1 MFDLA
6 HFQKAIR
13 EENLAGW
20 LFVNFAHRDRLTDTI
35 LDLDPASVST
45 RRWFLFIP
53 ATGEPHKI
61 VNTLESSILDGIPGT
76 TTVYFSRIELETEL
90 RALAGKR
97 VAILSDPTIQV
108 LSTFDA
114 SSADLIHSSGF
125 ETTSAASL
133 VQRIH
138 GILDDRGIESH
149 NRAARVLYA
158 IIGKAWTFVENA
170 FSHGTLLS
178 EAMVQKYLVTLL
190 EEAGLESDHYPIV
203 ASGANAG
210 NPHYDIEGTGSI
222 IERETILQFDIW
234 AKEPGGIYAD
244 ISWVG
249 FTGRT
254 IPDRAGKRFAALI
267 AARDLVAPYIES
279 AFRRGVKLTG
289 AELDRLVRSYLLER
303 FPPEAIRHRTGHGI
317 DTECHGTGVNLD
329 SVEFPDTR
337 AILEG
342 SCFSVEPG
350 IYFADEGYRTEI
362 DIYIQDGKPVV
373 SGGAIQQT
381 LLHFQD
387 KNV

>member
-1 MFDLA
+1 MKRKL
-6 HFQKAIR
+6 
-13 EENLAGW
+13 
-20 LFVNFAHRDRLTDTI
+20 
-35 LDLDPASVST
+35 
-45 RRWFLFIP
+45 
-53 ATGEPHKI
+53 
-61 VNTLESSILDGIPGT
+61 
-76 TTVYFSRIELETEL
+76 RI
-90 RALAGKR
+90 LAGKR

-114 SSADLIHSSGF
+114 SSADLVHSSGI
-125 ETTSAASL
+125 ETASAASL

-138 GILDDRGIESH
+138 GVLDDHGIASH
-149 NRAARVLYA
+149 NRAARCLYA
-158 IIGKAWTFVENA
+158 IINKAWTFVENA
-170 FSHGTLLS
+170 FDQGLPLS
-178 EAMVQKYLVTLL
+178 EAMVQKYLVTQLK
-190 EEAGLESDHYPIV
+190 EAGLECDHPPIV
-203 ASGANAG
+203 AAGANAG
-210 NPHYDIEGTGSI
+210 NPHYDITGTGSI

-254 IPDRAGKRFAALI
+254 IPDRARKRFADLI
-267 AARDLVAPYIES
+267 AARDLVAPFIAS
-279 AFRRGVKLTG
+279 SFHKGVKPTG
-289 AELDRLVRSYLLER
+289 TELDLLVRSFLLER
-303 FPPEAIRHRTGHGI
+303 FPPDAIRHRTGHGI

-350 IYFADEGYRTEI
+350 IYFDDEGYRTEI
-362 DIYIQDGKPVV
+362 DIYIQEGKPVV

-387 KNV
+387 TNV